1 MQYKRHLAS
10 LAIGVGLAFGVI
22 VSPAF
27 AGTPT
32 GEWKN
37 FADCPYE
44 KSEVKECI
52 YSETTSGEVAIGSTA
67 VPIENRIVLQGGA
80 TFNEETE
87 VETFYNATDGD
98 TLTKVPQNVPGGIS
112 GIVPEE
118 SLPGWLKLIFK
129 AVTENGL
136 TGATATAEQAGN
148 IELSKAN
155 LSSEEGVA
163 LKLPIR
169 LHLSNPF
176 LGSECYIG
184 SNSNPIIWNLTTG
197 TTDPLSPNVPISG
210 ASGTVHLKE
219 KASLLELTGNKLVDN
234 NYSVP
239 TAEGCGGIFS
249 FIVDPLI
256 DLKLGLESPKGSNTT
271 ILNNTI
277 QYGSAKKTKE
287 SA

>member
-1 MQYKRHLAS
+1 MKEIRRIVPLVVG
-10 LAIGVGLAFGVI
+10 IGLALGV
-22 VSPAF
+22 VASPAL

-44 KSEVKECI
+44 KSEVKDCL

-67 VPIENRIVLQGGA
+67 VPIEKTIVLQGGA

-136 TGATATAEQAGN
+136 TGATATAEQAGS
-148 IELSKAN
+148 IELNKGN
-155 LSSEEGVA
+155 LSAEEGVA

-184 SNSNPIIWNLTTG
+184 SSSNPIVWNLTTG
-197 TTDPLSPNVPISG
+197 TTDPLSPNTPISG
-210 ASGTVHLKE
+210 ASGTVHFKE
-219 KASLLELTGNKLVDN
+219 GGALLELTGNKLVDN
-234 NYSVP
+234 DYSVP